1 MNWTKF
7 NQLFGAKSLFY
18 AVKGGESAY
27 LIAQKLINLFKIIKW
42 FSEWYSVFYNNK
54 QQSNLLV

>member
-7 NQLFGAKSLFY
+7 NQLFGTKSLFY
-18 AVKGGESAY
+18 AVKVCKSAY
-27 LIAQKLINLFKIIKW
+27 FIAQKLINLFKIIKL
-42 FSEWYSVFYNNK
+42 FSVWYSIFYNNK